1 MFLYT
6 PKKVRKNYLIQYK
19 ELCNLLCVW
28 ELETWKSEGV
38 ITSFTPKI
46 QAAGSSETS
55 LNIHKAT
62 KCHIPTGGSF
72 YVLLV
77 KWEVS

>member
-6 PKKVRKNYLIQYK
+6 PKKVRKQVFNTICRTVQLVMCMGNGDL
-19 ELCNLLCVW
+19 EVW
-28 ELETWKSEGV
+28 RRWV

-55 LNIHKAT
+55 L
-62 KCHIPTGGSF
+62 
-72 YVLLV
+72 
-77 KWEVS
+77 